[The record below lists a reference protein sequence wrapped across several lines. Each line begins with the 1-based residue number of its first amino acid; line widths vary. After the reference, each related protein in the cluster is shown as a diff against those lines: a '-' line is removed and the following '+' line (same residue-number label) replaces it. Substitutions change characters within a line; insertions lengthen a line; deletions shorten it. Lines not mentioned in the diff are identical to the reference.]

1 MNKDSAI
8 QEIEAAGLKKKNGS
22 RIQQSIVSTIF

>member
-8 QEIEAAGLKKKNGS
+8 QEIEAASLKKNAS